1 MCLLICMKRVNCAR
15 LEFVDLSRWME
26 MINNLVGVGTYDN
39 ADTDIGVMLGR
50 SGAERSSWSVVG
62 VSSGQ
67 ESTIS
72 THVTSQYY
80 K

>member
-39 ADTDIGVMLGR
+39 ADTDIGLMLGR
-50 SGAERSSWSVVG
+50 SGAA
-62 VSSGQ
+62 GQ
-67 ESTIS
+67 W
-72 THVTSQYY
+72 
-80 K
+80 